1 MSSNNDIYEVER
13 ILFWFYE
20 SQKLRLKGFSKR
32 DFKSQREY
40 SVDDVAIC
48 IKRLYLSGLL
58 TKDELDTFSL
68 VCHRGIIPDE
78 RDEDDVLIYTHWN
91 SFLEV
96 VSQEFSKK
104 GWLEKSAC
112 KTA

>member
-1 MSSNNDIYEVER
+1 MNSNNDIYEVER

-32 DFKSQREY
+32 DVKNQREY

-48 IKRLYLSGLL
+48 IKRLYLSGDIL
-58 TKDELDTFSL
+58 KEHLDTFTL
-68 VCHRGIIPDE
+68 VCNRGSVPD
-78 RDEDDVLIYTHWN
+78 RRNDDEIFSYNYWN

-96 VSQEFSKK
+96 LLFEFSRK
-104 GWLEKSAC
+104 GWLEKSTC